1 MHREFVA
8 DCCSPV
14 RKSAHWQVEPY
25 KTGIGITVCQIQ
37 QICTL
42 TASQLHD
49 RITIL
54 YIFIDG
60 VSLMIY
66 VLISKDTI
74 LGYTEM
80 HETILR
86 MIVPVGPMI
95 NPVIGT
101 DLVRRILVT
110 LDNLLQIEEL
120 RHLIDFRMKLVNTVL
135 VIHILR

>member
-1 MHREFVA
+1 
-8 DCCSPV
+8 
-14 RKSAHWQVEPY
+14 
-25 KTGIGITVCQIQ
+25 
-37 QICTL
+37 
-42 TASQLHD
+42 
-49 RITIL
+49 
-54 YIFIDG
+54 
-60 VSLMIY
+60 MIY

-135 VIHILR
+135 VVHVLR